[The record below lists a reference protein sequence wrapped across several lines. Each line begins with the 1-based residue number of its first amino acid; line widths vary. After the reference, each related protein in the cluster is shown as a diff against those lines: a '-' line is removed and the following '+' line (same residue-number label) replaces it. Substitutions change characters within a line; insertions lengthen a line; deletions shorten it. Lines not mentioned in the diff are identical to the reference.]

1 MEKDMKTVNE
11 FENKRQINI
20 LRSECFNNASVL
32 LAGKDMPV
40 ELMPEAVF
48 LLARKLFDA
57 AASAGFLN
65 WAANSAVGTNKKE
78 K

>member
-1 MEKDMKTVNE
+1 MEG
-11 FENKRQINI
+11 NKSVTDYKKETELKF
-20 LRSECFNNASVL
+20 LRGMCFNNASVL